1 VIRFKEQPPAEDGE
15 ERRIFMKQKACFA
28 RSVLVTFT
36 LLMAFV
42 AVASYAEAGTAKEIN
57 VSVNE
62 ALNRFYKQV
71 GGAKE
76 FMTTAKAVLVMP
88 NVTKAGFFAGGQYG
102 EGALKVGGKT
112 KSYYNLIAGSFGF
125 TFGAEKMDIII
136 AFMTEDALKG
146 FQKVKGWE
154 VGVDGNIAIVDVG
167 GGKRLDTTTFKDPI
181 VAFVFDAKGLMV
193 DLSLKGAK
201 FSKVKK

>member
-1 VIRFKEQPPAEDGE
+1 
-15 ERRIFMKQKACFA
+15 MKQSMFCI
-28 RSVLVTFT
+28 RVLSVTFALLILCAT
-36 LLMAFV
+36 LG
-42 AVASYAEAGTAKEIN
+42 ASVEAKTAKEIN

-71 GGAKE
+71 DGGKE
-76 FMTTAKAVLVMP
+76 FMAQAKAVLVMP

-102 EGALKVGGKT
+102 EGALRVGGKT
-112 KSYYNLIAGSFGF
+112 RGYYNLIAGSFGF

-136 AFMTEDALKG
+136 AFMTDDALKG

-154 VGVDGNIAIVDVG
+154 VGVDGNVALVDVG
-167 GGKRLDTTTFKDPI
+167 GGKRLDTTTLRDPI
-181 VAFVFDAKGLMV
+181 VGFVFDAKGLMV

-201 FSKVKK
+201 FTKIKK